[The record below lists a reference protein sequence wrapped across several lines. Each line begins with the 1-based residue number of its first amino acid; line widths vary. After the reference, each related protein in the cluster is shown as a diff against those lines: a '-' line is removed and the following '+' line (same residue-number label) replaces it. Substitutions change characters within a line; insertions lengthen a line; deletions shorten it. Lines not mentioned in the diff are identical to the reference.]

1 MIDNDT
7 KERILNYLKDG
18 LSVRYNSRY
27 NPNQRQHCECCGVDF
42 PKKHKPHCEL
52 FNLIQILKNIKES

>member
-7 KERILNYLKDG
+7 KERILTYLKNG
-18 LSVRYNSRY
+18 LSVRYNS
-27 NPNQRQHCECCGVDF
+27 NQRQHCECCGVDF
-42 PKKHKPHCEL
+42 PKKHESNCEL